1 MASSVANN
9 YEYPPDKRV
18 HGGGT
23 RQNGETTHQP
33 HPTESRSH
41 SMKTIRRASAMCA
54 AAVAALV
61 ASTGTA
67 QAIEPNYF
75 YNSDNSMQVSYGEG
89 GGAIFATVVDYRN
102 PPGAPEVCQYHAVGV
117 QGTPALP
124 YVRQTTVVGPNAS
137 PPITIIFQQL
147 GGHYAVDVSCQGTGN
162 SAAFSPVIY

>member
-1 MASSVANN
+1 
-9 YEYPPDKRV
+9 
-18 HGGGT
+18 
-23 RQNGETTHQP
+23 
-33 HPTESRSH
+33 
-41 SMKTIRRASAMCA
+41 MKTIRKASAMCA

-67 QAIEPNYF
+67 QAIEPTYF

-89 GGAIFATVVDYRN
+89 GGAIFATVVDFRN

-124 YVRQTTVVGPNAS
+124 YVRQTTVVGPNPS